1 VPSTTPPGPLCYA
14 FTFKKD
20 LKSGAQ
26 GDDVKQLQV
35 FLNTH
40 GSLVAASGP
49 GSQGKETTSFG
60 AAVKKALAAF
70 QKANKLKADGIFAGK
85 TRELIQSMM
94 KKVVCP
100 KPLLFPRDLKSG
112 AQGDDVKQLQVF
124 LNTHGSLVAASG
136 PGSQGKE
143 TTSFGAAVKKAL
155 AAFQKANKL
164 KADGIFAGKT
174 RELVR
179 KLMEKK

>member
-1 VPSTTPPGPLCYA
+1 VPTPAAAVPPTVIAVTAPSATPPGPLCYA

-20 LKSGAQ
+20 LKSGTQ

-40 GSLVAASGP
+40 GFLIAASGP

-85 TRELIQSMM
+85 T
-94 KKVVCP
+94 K
-100 KPLLFPRDLKSG
+100 
-112 AQGDDVKQLQVF
+112 
-124 LNTHGSLVAASG
+124 
-136 PGSQGKE
+136 
-143 TTSFGAAVKKAL
+143 
-155 AAFQKANKL
+155 
-164 KADGIFAGKT
+164 
-174 RELVR
+174 ELVR
-179 KLMEKK
+179 GLMEKK